1 MSYWMRYWKA
11 LVTAVVMAAAV
22 VVWHDLPVNT
32 EIYAPFDVT
41 AGTGAQ
47 VTGRNITATVTG
59 VEIASEIRPENA
71 RQARLDASGVWV
83 VVPADVTAIREP
95 GLMRTQ
101 LLVGPDT
108 YAQTDRLLPSARLG
122 GLMQPDIVYR
132 GAWVFDVAPAALDAV
147 DTVTVQVWLGDGR
160 LDSRLSVS
168 IAVNDVDRM
177 ASVNVPRPV
186 VSAG

>member
-1 MSYWMRYWKA
+1 MRHWKA
-11 LVTAVVMAAAV
+11 LLTVVVIAAAA

-41 AGTGAQ
+41 AAAGAP
-47 VTGRNITATVTG
+47 VSGRNITATVTG

-71 RQARLDASGVWV
+71 RQARLDASGIWV
-83 VVPADVTAIREP
+83 VVTADVTAIREP

-122 GLMQPDIVYR
+122 GLMQPGIVYR

-147 DTVTVQVWLGDGR
+147 DTVTLQVWLGDGR
-160 LDSRLSVS
+160 LDSRLSLNISVG
-168 IAVNDVDRM
+168 DVDRVD
-177 ASVNVPRPV
+177 SVEVPRPV